1 MEGLEVFSWDKKKKE
16 AGKCLRPWEGN
27 PKEGVGVGT
36 SFLCPRD
43 RLVAQEDSC
52 LSIVMAGPSGRCF

>member
-1 MEGLEVFSWDKKKKE
+1 MEGLEMFSWDKKKKE

-36 SFLCPRD
+36 GFLCPK
-43 RLVAQEDSC
+43 
-52 LSIVMAGPSGRCF
+52 G